1 MDFITGVFTGNW
13 AMAWNGVKSIFSG
26 VFSSLVALAKAPING
41 VISII
46 NGAIAGIN
54 KLGVKIPDW
63 VPMLGG
69 KEFKLNIPK
78 IPMLY
83 KGTNYW
89 QGGPAMIHDRG
100 AEIVDLPRGSR
111 VYPHDKSIQM
121 ARQEGSKGGRTVNIA
136 KLADSITIQDAADVD
151 EIMERFVKK
160 LEAAMEN
167 MA

>member
-1 MDFITGVFTGNW
+1 MT
-13 AMAWNGVKSIFSG
+13 
-26 VFSSLVALAKAPING
+26 
-41 VISII
+41 
-46 NGAIAGIN
+46 
-54 KLGVKIPDW
+54 
-63 VPMLGG
+63 
-69 KEFKLNIPK
+69 
-78 IPMLY
+78 
-83 KGTNYW
+83 
-89 QGGPAMIHDRG
+89 G